1 MENESIILEKK
12 EQIYKKKFNN
22 RKSKK
27 KGKAL
32 KYKFKSLFESKSNEI
47 DEQIIKENITN
58 NNEVGKQKIK
68 KVRNPG
74 IDLIRLF
81 VQYTIIFNHMVFAN
95 NTLNRFSKHKRKI
108 LLLHSFTDWNNDV
121 FILISGIVGY
131 KTNKYSNLSYLW
143 LTVFFYS
150 VGIHKYIIYFKKNFT
165 TKNQYM
171 SQEYCPVIFN
181 RYWYFTTY
189 FGMYLFLPVI
199 NKGIANLTKG
209 EFKLV
214 VISTLGIL
222 VFWREYK
229 NPNNDIFHLNKGFSL
244 IWFLIYYLTGA
255 YIGKYRVDYT
265 GIKKY
270 IFCLAYL
277 SIFTFASFLYYRM
290 VNNELYIIKG
300 NKKINLPTSLKQMLS
315 VHSDAILKIT
325 QSITACL
332 FCMQI
337 HYNKYLAKIICFF
350 GPLAFSVYLIHI
362 NLLILE
368 NVLKHILDDLP
379 NNISLNLLLSSML
392 GRAFKIFITC
402 LIIDYFRYLLFTIL
416 RIRKIL
422 IFLEIK
428 MKEFIK

>member
-1 MENESIILEKK
+1 
-12 EQIYKKKFNN
+12 
-22 RKSKK
+22 
-27 KGKAL
+27 
-32 KYKFKSLFESKSNEI
+32 
-47 DEQIIKENITN
+47 
-58 NNEVGKQKIK
+58 
-68 KVRNPG
+68 
-74 IDLIRLF
+74 
-81 VQYTIIFNHMVFAN
+81 MVFAN